1 MKNTPSK
8 YRGISLILSLFWLTG
23 LLVSSENK
31 DTLSISLPRSIA
43 DRFFSENKF
52 DSAKIYFDLVS
63 DVAKRDSN
71 IRVYIDAR
79 IGTAKCDIR
88 ISNYRK
94 ALLIL
99 QELSELHQQNRCS
112 GCTHLT
118 AIYPSLSYCYTIL
131 EDFPSAVQ
139 YAEKGIAE
147 NIALFGPDDDR
158 TATSYYALG
167 NIEKTRGEYRSAMSA
182 VRSAVAIQSRSNGGV
197 NKAHANSLYL
207 LGSINDDVDAYDS
220 ALVLFAQSMSILDRL
235 NLSVSS
241 DAALVHLYKMTSL
254 GHLSKYDQAIDCGKK
269 ALAIFDSLGLAE
281 HNNAASTC
289 AKLSEMYLAVGDYEL
304 TKRYLHH
311 ALEIFE
317 RRYPEKR
324 SAIGGYSIL
333 LGEVYDRSGEM
344 EKAIPLMEK
353 GLKLYEAV
361 YGPDHPQIGFRY
373 ETGARIYFDAKRYD
387 DALKYYRKALVIRE
401 QTSST
406 ADGIQRISLNTSIGK
421 VFLARHMYDS
431 ARQYLTIA
439 SALENSL
446 GNRNASLSA
455 VLQKRFGDLAFGRRK
470 YDSALVCYYRALSLL
485 SGSVIREG
493 DPLVPHEFFHSA
505 VDKKELMEIVERIA
519 RTYEERY
526 RVARSITDLERSHMI
541 YRAAMDMMDD
551 LRRQYSTDESKFFLA
566 QHASAVYRRGCEV
579 SIALFQRTGSQRYLE
594 DAFLIA
600 DRSKGNVLL
609 DRLADNAAKKSSM
622 IPDSLLELER
632 SLSDQI
638 AYLETRI
645 SHADFDAHG
654 KHGSSHREQL
664 EYFTVSR
671 QHQNLRELIEMRYPE
686 YYKAKYARYT
696 LSVADAIKCLDT
708 NEILLEY
715 LVDDDGINI
724 FALTKRSLILKRTK
738 NYRQVKSLVR
748 DFTASLK
755 TFDTESYWRSGSDL
769 YRYLIGPVSRGMTI
783 GAKLTIVPDGVL
795 HSIPFEALPV
805 TRANERSSDFTSA
818 EYLINRFDVSYS
830 YSAAYR
836 TQQQTKRAQNIST
849 VMTFAGFAPV
859 FKDSLKGNDLFA
871 NRSFAEQSGVSD
883 VRSITLDGKKFNE
896 LKYSE
901 DEVVSIGR
909 RLTEHSVTAST
920 FLFSSATERNFKM
933 YAPKY
938 DIIHVATHGFIN
950 ENDPKLSAVIFS
962 QPASADNEDDG
973 ILYVNE
979 TVNLQLKA
987 KLVVLSSCESGIGQL
1002 VNGEGMIA
1010 LSRGLLY
1017 AGAQNVVYS
1026 LWKVSDQQTFHL
1038 MEEFYAGIAQ
1048 GKDYSSS
1055 LRSAKLSMIRSKES
1069 AFPGKWSG
1077 FVLIG
1082 R

>member
-1 MKNTPSK
+1 M
-8 YRGISLILSLFWLTG
+8 
-23 LLVSSENK
+23 
-31 DTLSISLPRSIA
+31 
-43 DRFFSENKF
+43 
-52 DSAKIYFDLVS
+52 VS
-63 DVAKRDSN
+63 DIAQRDSN
-71 IRVYIDAR
+71 IREYIDAR

-88 ISNYRK
+88 ISNYRM

-99 QELSELHQQNRCS
+99 QELSELHRQNRCS

-118 AIYPSLSYCYTIL
+118 TIYPSLSYCYTIL

-147 NIALFGPDDDR
+147 NIALFGPDDER

-197 NKAHANSLYL
+197 NKAHANSLFL
-207 LGSINDDVDAYDS
+207 LGSINDDIDAYDS
-220 ALVLFAQSMSILDRL
+220 ALVLFSQSMSILDRL
-235 NLSVSS
+235 KLSVSS
-241 DAALVHLYKMTSL
+241 DAAMVLLYKMTSY
-254 GHLSKYDQAIDCGKK
+254 GHLSNYDQAIDCGKK
-269 ALAIFDSLGLAE
+269 ALAIYDSLGMAE

-289 AKLSEMYLAVGDYEL
+289 AKLAEMYLAVGDYEL

-311 ALEIFE
+311 AIDLFE

-344 EKAIPLMEK
+344 EKAIPLMER

-373 ETGARIYFDAKRYD
+373 ETGARIYFDAKRYE
-387 DALKYYRKALVIRE
+387 DALKYYRKALEIRE
-401 QTSST
+401 QTSRA
-406 ADGIQRISLNTSIGK
+406 ADGIQRISLNTSIGN
-421 VFLARHMYDS
+421 VFLARHLYDS
-431 ARQYLTIA
+431 AQQYLA
-439 SALENSL
+439 AAWALEQSV
-446 GNRNASLSA
+446 GNRNTSLSA
-455 VLQKRFGDLAFGRRK
+455 VLHKRIGDLAYGRRQ
-470 YDSALVCYYRALSLL
+470 YDSALACYFRSFSRL
-485 SGSVIREG
+485 SGATIRQ
-493 DPLVPHEFFHSA
+493 DHPVPNHEFFHSA
-505 VDKKELMEIVERIA
+505 VDKKELVEVVERIA
-519 RTYEERY
+519 QTYDERY
-526 RVARSITDLERSHMI
+526 RVTRTIADLERSQMM
-541 YRAAMDMMDD
+541 YLSAMDMIDD

-566 QHASAVYRRGCEV
+566 QHGASIYRRGSAV
-579 SIALFQRTGSQRYLE
+579 SVQLFHRTGSQRYLE

-609 DRLADNAAKKSSM
+609 DRLTDNAAKKNSM
-622 IPDSLLELER
+622 IPDSLLGIER
-632 SLSDQI
+632 TLLDKI
-638 AYLETRI
+638 AFLETRI
-645 SHADFDAHG
+645 PHSDFESHSMPD
-654 KHGSSHREQL
+654 SSQRDQK

-671 QHQNLRELIEMRYPE
+671 QHQLLRELIESKYPE

-696 LSVADAIKCLDT
+696 LSVTDARHCLDSH
-708 NEILLEY
+708 EVLLEY
-715 LVDDDGINI
+715 MIDDDGINI
-724 FALTKRSLILKRTK
+724 FALSKRSLILKRTK
-738 NYRQVKSLVR
+738 NMSQVTSLVR

-755 TFDTESYWRSGSDL
+755 TFDTESYWRSGSEL
-769 YRYLIGPVSRGMTI
+769 YRYLIAPVSRGM
-783 GAKLTIVPDGVL
+783 GAAEKLTIVPDGVL
-795 HSIPFEALPV
+795 HSIPFEALPI
-805 TRANERSSDFTSA
+805 TRRKGRSHDFTSA
-818 EYLINRFDVSYS
+818 EYLIKRFDVSYS

-836 TQQQTKRAQNIST
+836 AQLQTKGSKDISS

-909 RLTEHSVTAST
+909 RLKEHSVVSST
-920 FLFSSATERNFKM
+920 FLFSSATEHNFKVN
-933 YAPKY
+933 APKY
-938 DIIHVATHGFIN
+938 DILHVATHGFIN

-962 QPASADNEDDG
+962 QPDRAKADDDG

-987 KLVVLSSCESGIGQL
+987 QLVVLSSCESGVGQL

-1017 AGAQNVVYS
+1017 AGAHNVVFS
-1026 LWKVSDQQTFHL
+1026 LWKVSDKQTYRL
-1038 MEEFYAGIAQ
+1038 MDEFYAGIAE
-1048 GKDYSSS
+1048 GKEYSSS
-1055 LRSAKLSMIRSKES
+1055 LRAAKLSMIRSKES